1 MSQLCDCSLLHVLG
15 QQHSLCGTTWA
26 PSPGFSSVL
35 TLSCVVSGS
44 PLEANV
50 WDIIES
56 NVMYVGSRPAV
67 RKSFFFLYSFELV
80 QLCFHPHLCAARKR
94 WWVKASWVR
103 AARHLAQIWLL
114 FSLKNIDLH
123 LEMFWGIWSG
133 FCRCPCQI
141 KFMLEWKQE
150 LGSIIFSGCRTGHCS
165 MLIPFSAPMVKF
177 LWSCWSHWFLRLTLG
192 L

>member
-1 MSQLCDCSLLHVLG
+1 MSSFTRLQLCPHSELCCIRQSIGSKCLG
-15 QQHSLCGTTWA
+15 HNRIKCNVCRVKA
-26 PSPGFSSVL
+26 
-35 TLSCVVSGS
+35 SGK
-44 PLEANV
+44 E
-50 WDIIES
+50 I
-56 NVMYVGSRPAV
+56 
-67 RKSFFFLYSFELV
+67 FFFLYSFELV

-123 LEMFWGIWSG
+123 LEMFWGVWSG

-150 LGSIIFSGCRTGHCS
+150 LGSIIFNGCRTGHCS